1 MEGEIKVSTGNALIH
16 PVTGQFI
23 SPGHVYFGPALPA
36 GPALTPEQV
45 GIDPSSNGVRVVNDD
60 SEPLPVSIAQSANGV
75 RVVNDGSEPLPV
87 TGPATIA
94 QIKTALDL
102 NGTYAYRTMT
112 LTDNPGDGQLLSFGD
127 GVVSMQFQ
135 YTDDIE
141 TYQGM
146 DIPIPIGADPTETQT
161 NTVIAYDAS
170 EGPKPNVT
178 AISDGPV
185 LIVTSG
191 VMGQAGNITLAV
203 PAEVGVDGGLVFGKD
218 EVNLRNIAVQL
229 SGGIPLQIVTQ
240 ESEADT
246 EQTLTV
252 AAVTGQRH
260 HIYGVDIYIRGAS
273 NSVGMTVELREGA
286 TVRWRG
292 VIGEASPKGER
303 IGFILPHGVE
313 FDESAAIDLYV
324 PAGGVGC
331 ISVANLLYH
340 TK

>member
-1 MEGEIKVSTGNALIH
+1 MEGEIKVNTGNALIH

-36 GPALTPEQV
+36 GPVPAPERV
-45 GIDPSSNGVRVVNDD
+45 AIDP
-60 SEPLPVSIAQSANGV
+60 SANGV
-75 RVVNDGSEPLPV
+75 RVVNDDSEPLPV

-112 LTDNPGDGQLLSFGD
+112 LTDNPGDGQTLSFGD
-127 GVVSMQFQ
+127 GVAIVEFEYS
-135 YTDDIE
+135 DDPTSYSGIL
-141 TYQGM
+141 
-146 DIPIPIGADPTETQT
+146 IPILIGSTPEETQT
-161 NTVIAYDAS
+161 NTVVIFDATI
-170 EGPKPNVT
+170 EPRPDVT
-178 AISDGPV
+178 VTSDGPV
-185 LIVTSG
+185 LTVTSG
-191 VMGQAGNITLAV
+191 AMGQAGNVTLAA
-203 PAEVGVDGGLVFGKD
+203 PATVGVDGGLVSGRD
-218 EVNLRNIAVQL
+218 EVNLRNLVVQF

-260 HIYGVDIYIRGAS
+260 HIYGVDVYIRGAS

-292 VIGEASPKGER
+292 VIGETSSKGER
-303 IGFILPHGVE
+303 TGFILPHGVE
-313 FDESAAIDLYV
+313 FAENTAINLYV
-324 PAGGVGC
+324 PAGGAGC
-331 ISVANLLYH
+331 ISVANLLHH